1 MKSMNIL
8 HTLLDKFQGVI
19 EAAIPT
25 VVLLG
30 ILIFVHELGHFLV
43 AKYNKVR
50 VETFSLGFGPKLIK
64 YKWGDTTYCLSLI
77 PLGGYVKMFGDDP
90 TAVISEEDKQH
101 SFTHKTLKQKTA
113 IVLAG
118 PFTNFFFA
126 ILVYTVMAVYGEQ
139 AISPIVGDIDSG
151 SAAATAGFKPGDTI
165 VSIAQSPIKT
175 WEEIDQKIEDNGG
188 QKVAVDVLREG
199 SKEKAT
205 LNVTPQTVSNK
216 NVLSWDENVGE
227 VSGLSFYSKVSFIG
241 VSDSNSL
248 AYTSGLR
255 TGDLVV
261 EVQGQKVDKW
271 RTLAVTLASL
281 AHTQDKISLKVEH
294 DAAWNTT
301 EKEMP
306 TSIVEISIPQSMK
319 NLDGAA
325 FTDKMGIEAP
335 EVFLAELEKDS
346 PAFKA
351 GMQRGDKI
359 LSIDGKEVKNFDAIA
374 ASIQAFSA
382 EKSKALNIVVSRD
395 GKDVKIPV
403 QPVKKERASIHGK
416 EEVRYEIGIKPLIS
430 TTQSTF
436 TLSATN
442 PVNAL
447 KRGLFLTGKWTSAT
461 VLSFVR
467 LAQARISPK
476 NIGGF
481 FSIGMMAKR
490 SWQIGLAQFLSTMG
504 ILSLNLF
511 ILNLLPIPVL
521 DGGHLLFYT
530 IEAAKGSPLSLKK
543 MEMAQQVGML
553 LLLGLMVF
561 ALFNDITRMLL

>member
-1 MKSMNIL
+1 MI
-8 HTLLDKFQGVI
+8 DKFQGVL
-19 EAAIPT
+19 EASIPT

-50 VETFSLGFGPKLIK
+50 VETFSLGFGPKIIK
-64 YKWGDTTYCLSLI
+64 YKWGETTYCLSLI

-90 TAVISEEDKQH
+90 TAVISDEDKKH

-118 PFTNFFFA
+118 PLMNFFFA
-126 ILVYTVMAVYGEQ
+126 IVIYTVMAVYGEQ
-139 AISPIVGDIDSG
+139 AISPVVGDIDTG
-151 SAAATAGFKPGDTI
+151 SAAALAGFKAGDTV
-165 VSIAQSPIKT
+165 VSIGQTPIKT
-175 WEEIDQKIEDNGG
+175 WEELDQKIEDNGG
-188 QKVAVDVLREG
+188 QKLAVDVLREG
-199 SKEKAT
+199 SNEKAT
-205 LNVTPQTVSNK
+205 LEVLPQTINNK
-216 NVLSWDENVGE
+216 NLLSWEDKVGE
-227 VSGLSFYSKVSFIG
+227 IAGLSFFSKVSFVGI
-241 VSDSNSL
+241 SDNKSL
-248 AYTSGLR
+248 AYKAGLR
-255 TGDLVV
+255 TGDLIV
-261 EVQGQKVDKW
+261 EVQGQKIDKW
-271 RTLAVTLASL
+271 RSLDSRIAALAR
-281 AHTQDKISLKVEH
+281 TQDKIDLKVEH

-301 EKEMP
+301 DKEVPSTNLSLTIPKDLSGLEGPALLEK
-306 TSIVEISIPQSMK
+306 
-319 NLDGAA
+319 L
-325 FTDKMGIEAP
+325 GIESP

-359 LSIDGKEVKNFDAIA
+359 LSIDGKDVKNFDAIA
-374 ASIQAFSA
+374 ASIQAYSA

-395 GKDVKIPV
+395 GQVVKVPV
-403 QPVKKERASIHGK
+403 QPALKERSSIRGK

-430 TTQSTF
+430 TTQATF

-442 PVNAL
+442 PVDAF
-447 KRGLFLTGKWTSAT
+447 KRGMFLTMKWTNAT
-461 VLSFVR
+461 ILSFVR

-490 SWQIGLAQFLSTMG
+490 SWQIGFSQFLSTMG

-530 IEAAKGSPLSLKK
+530 IEFAQGAPLSLKK

-561 ALFNDITRMLL
+561 AMFNDITRILS

>member
-1 MKSMNIL
+1 MKLMNIL
-8 HTLLDKFQGVI
+8 HTMFDKVQGVF
-19 EAAIPT
+19 EASIPT

-50 VETFSLGFGPKLIK
+50 VETFSLGFGPKLLK

-101 SFTHKTLKQKTA
+101 SFTHKNLKQKTA
-113 IVLAG
+113 VVLAG
-118 PFTNFFFA
+118 PLMNFFFA
-126 ILVYTVMAVYGEQ
+126 ILVYTIMAVYGEL
-139 AISPIVGDIDSG
+139 AVSPIVGDLDTT
-151 SAAATAGFKPGDTI
+151 SAAAQAGFKSGDTI
-165 VSIAQSPIKT
+165 LSIAQSPVKT
-175 WEEIDQKIEDNGG
+175 WEELEQRIEENGG
-188 QKVAVDVLREG
+188 QKLSFEVIHEG
-199 SKEKAT
+199 SKEKSK
-205 LNVTPQTVSNK
+205 LDVTPQTVSNK
-216 NVLSWDENVGE
+216 NILSWDDKVGE
-227 VSGLSFYSKVSFIG
+227 VTGLSFFSRMSFIG
-241 VSDSNSL
+241 VSAEKSI
-248 AYTSGLR
+248 AYQAGLR

-261 EVQGQKVDKW
+261 EIQGQKIDKW
-271 RTLAVTLASL
+271 RSIVSNLSALANTPE
-281 AHTQDKISLKVEH
+281 KIEIKVQH
-294 DAAWNTT
+294 DAAWSVQDKDAKTT
-301 EKEMP
+301 SLFIEIP
-306 TSIVEISIPQSMK
+306 TDAKGLGGSAL
-319 NLDGAA
+319 LD
-325 FTDKMGIEAP
+325 KLGIESP

-359 LSIDGKEVKNFDAIA
+359 LAIDGKDVKNFAAIA
-374 ASIQAFSA
+374 AGIQAFTA
-382 EKSKALNIVVSRD
+382 EKSKALNIVVSRE
-395 GKDVKIPV
+395 GQVVKIPV
-403 QPVKKERASIHGK
+403 QPALKERSSIQGK
-416 EEVRYEIGIKPLIS
+416 DEVRYEIGIKPLIS
-430 TTQSTF
+430 TTQTTF
-436 TLSATN
+436 ILSATN
-442 PVNAL
+442 PFDAV
-447 KRGLFLTGKWTSAT
+447 KRGLSLTFKWTGAT

-490 SWQIGLAQFLSTMG
+490 SWQIGLSQFLSTMG

-530 IEAAKGSPLSLKK
+530 IEFAQGAPLSLKK

-561 ALFNDITRMLL
+561 AMFNDITRILS